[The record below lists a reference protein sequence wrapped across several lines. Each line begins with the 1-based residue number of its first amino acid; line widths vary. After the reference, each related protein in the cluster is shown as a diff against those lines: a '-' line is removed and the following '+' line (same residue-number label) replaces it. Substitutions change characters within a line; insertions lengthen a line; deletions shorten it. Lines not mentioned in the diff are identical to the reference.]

1 VSKPRKIGPYKVN
14 DELGRGGMGVVYK
27 GAHEL
32 ITRDV
37 AIKELTNDIV
47 KKGEEYLLRFKRE
60 AMALAGFRHQ
70 NIVTLYDFIEKD
82 SGYYMVMELVDGTTL
97 QDLLKEGPLP
107 PDIVAVIG
115 SQMASALEHA
125 HFARIV
131 HRDIKPANIMLSKT
145 GDVKLMDF
153 GIALDEQLEKLTKA
167 GMAVGTPTYMS
178 PEQVGGEPVD
188 SRSDV
193 YSLGVVLY
201 ECLSGLKPFTGPNA
215 GEVFA
220 KIRSGKHPALG
231 KVAPRAPAQLKQVV
245 RRAMMRKPK
254 DRYADVSELKR
265 AIDRYLTNH
274 LEMAPG
280 ALLVAFLK
288 SRGKISE
295 VEALSRLTRTEMDRA
310 EKVSMKP
317 QGSPERGG
325 MSKVW
330 WLAVGALLAAAA
342 WFTHS
347 AWMPGIKGL
356 LK

>member
-1 VSKPRKIGPYKVN
+1 
-14 DELGRGGMGVVYK
+14 
-27 GAHEL
+27 
-32 ITRDV
+32 
-37 AIKELTNDIV
+37 
-47 KKGEEYLLRFKRE
+47 
-60 AMALAGFRHQ
+60 MALAGFRHQ

-82 SGYYMVMELVDGTTL
+82 SGYYMVMELVDGITL
-97 QDLLKEGPLP
+97 QEVLKDGPLP
-107 PDIVAVIG
+107 PDVAAVIG
-115 SQMASALEHA
+115 AQMAAALEHA

-131 HRDIKPANIMLSKT
+131 HRDIKPANMMLSKT

-188 SRSDV
+188 ARSDV

-201 ECLSGLKPFTGPNA
+201 ECLSGLKPFTGANA

-220 KIRSGKHPALG
+220 RIRTGKYPGLN
-231 KVAPRAPAQLKQVV
+231 KVAPRVPTQLKQVV

-254 DRYADVSELKR
+254 DRYADISELKR
-265 AIDRYLTNH
+265 ALDRYLSNH

-295 VEALSRLTRTEMDRA
+295 LEALSRITKVEMDRA
-310 EKVSMKP
+310 EKVQMKP
-317 QGSPERGG
+317 GG
-325 MSKVW
+325 GPAQSGGGLGWTWTLLVPL
-330 WLAVGALLAAAA
+330 LAVAL
-342 WFTHS
+342 WFTRTG
-347 AWMPGIKGL
+347 WLPLVKGWL
-356 LK
+356 TTGSR

>member
-1 VSKPRKIGPYKVN
+1 
-14 DELGRGGMGVVYK
+14 
-27 GAHEL
+27 
-32 ITRDV
+32 
-37 AIKELTNDIV
+37 
-47 KKGEEYLLRFKRE
+47 
-60 AMALAGFRHQ
+60 
-70 NIVTLYDFIEKD
+70 
-82 SGYYMVMELVDGTTL
+82 
-97 QDLLKEGPLP
+97 
-107 PDIVAVIG
+107 
-115 SQMASALEHA
+115 MASALEHA

-131 HRDIKPANIMLSKT
+131 HRDIKPANMMLSKT
-145 GDVKLMDF
+145 GEVKLMDF

-201 ECLSGLKPFTGPNA
+201 ECLSGLKPFTGANA

-220 KIRSGKHPALG
+220 KIRSGKHPSLG
-231 KVAPRAPAQLKQVV
+231 KVASRAPAQLKQMV

-265 AIDRYLTNH
+265 AIDRYLANH

-280 ALLVAFLK
+280 ALMMAFLK

-325 MSKVW
+325 LPRWTW
-330 WLAVGALLAAAA
+330 WLVAGLLAASL
-342 WFTHS
+342 WFTRL
-347 AWMPGIKGL
+347 AWLPVIKGL
-356 LK
+356 LPK

>member
-1 VSKPRKIGPYKVN
+1 
-14 DELGRGGMGVVYK
+14 MGVVYR
-27 GAHEL
+27 GSHEL

-37 AIKELTNDIV
+37 AIKELTQEIA
-47 KKGEEYLLRFKRE
+47 KKGEEALLRFKRE

-82 SGYYMVMELVDGTTL
+82 SGYYMVMELVDGITL
-97 QDLLKEGPLP
+97 QDVLKEGPLP
-107 PDIVAVIG
+107 PDVVAVIG
-115 SQMASALEHA
+115 VQMASALEHA

-131 HRDIKPANIMLSKT
+131 HRDIKPANMMMSKT

-201 ECLSGLKPFTGPNA
+201 ECLAGIKPFTGANA

-220 KIRSGKHPALG
+220 KIRTGKYPALN
-231 KVAPRAPAQLKQVV
+231 KVAPRAPTPLKQIV
-245 RRAMMRKPK
+245 RRCMMRKPK

-265 AIDRYLTNH
+265 ALDRYLSNH
-274 LEMAPG
+274 LEMASN
-280 ALLVAFLK
+280 ALIVAFLK

-295 VEALSRLTRTEMDRA
+295 VEAFSRITKVEMERA
-310 EKVSMKP
+310 EKVQMKP
-317 QGSPERGG
+317 QGSPAQRGDG
-325 MSKVW
+325 LGW
-330 WLAVGALLAAAA
+330 TWALLAPLMAVALY
-342 WFTHS
+342 FTRTG
-347 AWMPGIKGL
+347 WLPIVKGWL
-356 LK
+356 TSGR